1 MLKTNQQ
8 KFINFLHQ
16 ETNIFTFASL
26 FVPESSTYCTLYML
40 VFWVLPN
47 NPIFCTVR
55 CDMWGRKSWRC
66 RPCLLTMKT
75 LAPQLCCEFHPDL
88 SRDLVGHLLPVPC
101 RIQNVLRIMPMP
113 WYQGRLGQCCFFCHR
128 PHRIFTLSSLGVTVK
143 EIDRGKFPGRHDLFS
158 CHPDQAQKRLRWHY
172 VRRR

>member
-1 MLKTNQQ
+1 MS
-8 KFINFLHQ
+8 KFCIFRKRCWRQINKNLLIFYIRKQIFLHLRAYLCQ
-16 ETNIFTFASL
+16 KT
-26 FVPESSTYCTLYML
+26 VRPVRCTCSF
-40 VFWVLPN
+40 FWVLPN

-88 SRDLVGHLLPVPC
+88 SRDLAGHLLPVPC

-128 PHRIFTLSSLGVTVK
+128 PHRIFTLS
-143 EIDRGKFPGRHDLFS
+143 
-158 CHPDQAQKRLRWHY
+158 
-172 VRRR
+172 